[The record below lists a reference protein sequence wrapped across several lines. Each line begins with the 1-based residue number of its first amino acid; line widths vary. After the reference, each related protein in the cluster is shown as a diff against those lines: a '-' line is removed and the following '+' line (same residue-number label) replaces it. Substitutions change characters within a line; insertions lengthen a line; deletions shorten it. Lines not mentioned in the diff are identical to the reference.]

1 MFEDDHILGRVHHY
15 GVAAESV
22 EEMVGWLERHAT
34 VKWSSAPVWDEL
46 QQAWLSLVEVPGGT
60 LEIVAGP
67 IVRGVL
73 EKGRMGYHV
82 CFEVENVDAA
92 LASLTS
98 GGGRQVTR
106 PSPAILFGGRRVCF
120 VHTRLGLVELLER
133 AKLE

>member
-1 MFEDDHILGRVHHY
+1 MI
-15 GVAAESV
+15 
-22 EEMVGWLERHAT
+22 GWLERHST
-34 VKWSSAPVWDEL
+34 VRRASVPIWDAL

-82 CFEVENVDAA
+82 CFEVDDVDAA
-92 LASLTS
+92 LASLVS

-133 AKLE
+133 ADSEDGSSSA